1 MTEKRQTIIEWLK
14 TIVLALLITF
24 VVKFFLLDL
33 TKISGRSMEDSL
45 QNDDIVLV
53 DRLSSRIGLDYGR
66 GEVLLFDS
74 HDEGK
79 IYIKRIIGLPGERVD
94 LVDGDFYIDG
104 KILTEPHVK
113 DGISAKDTDYD
124 ESWVLGEG
132 EYFLLGD
139 NRLNSNDSRNFG
151 PVSKDDFKAR
161 AFMRIYPFSKI
172 GKI

>member
-66 GEVLLFDS
+66 GE
-74 HDEGK
+74 E
-79 IYIKRIIGLPGERVD
+79 IGRA
-94 LVDGDFYIDG
+94 
-104 KILTEPHVK
+104 HV
-113 DGISAKDTDYD
+113 
-124 ESWVLGEG
+124 
-132 EYFLLGD
+132 
-139 NRLNSNDSRNFG
+139 
-151 PVSKDDFKAR
+151 
-161 AFMRIYPFSKI
+161 
-172 GKI
+172 